1 MHFSHSQGVH
11 QTLTVIRHTFKDLC
25 RDTIVSKEIQDFI
38 TGHAQGDVAGN
49 YGNGPSITTRYD
61 SIMVVK
67 HP

>member
-1 MHFSHSQGVH
+1 M
-11 QTLTVIRHTFKDLC
+11 
-25 RDTIVSKEIQDFI
+25 SKEIQDFI

-67 HP
+67 QP